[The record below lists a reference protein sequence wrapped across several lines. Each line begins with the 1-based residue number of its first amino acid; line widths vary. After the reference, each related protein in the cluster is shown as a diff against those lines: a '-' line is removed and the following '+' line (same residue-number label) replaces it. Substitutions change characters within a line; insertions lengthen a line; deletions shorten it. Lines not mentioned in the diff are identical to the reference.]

1 MGVARWVT
9 LPFAGE
15 RLESVVHFG
24 NGKDAELTLAF
35 AGGRRAVLPVSA
47 VRVEADRG
55 VVVDVSRWDDVSLTI
70 QFLGSDLYLH
80 SGRFGDPDDGDEVF
94 AKLLPELLA
103 EAHSWLAGGCEKELG
118 WTVEVELRLTSRPSD
133 SSDAA

>member
-1 MGVARWVT
+1 MGVASWVT

-24 NGKDAELTLAF
+24 NGKDAELTLTF
-35 AGGRRAVLPVSA
+35 AGGRRAVLPVNA

-80 SGRFGDPDDGDEVF
+80 SGRFGYPDDGEF
-94 AKLLPELLA
+94 LA
-103 EAHSWLAGGCEKELG
+103 CAESWLAAGCEEELS
-118 WTVEVELRLTSRPSD
+118 WTVEVELRLASSPSD
-133 SSDAA
+133 SSDVA